1 MIMQQRNENQAVR
14 KEKRDLEE
22 YLDNL
27 LLRVMEVQP
36 HILQHPSQR
45 PPPSNPAPT
54 LLTASE
60 KQALM
65 LDVAKLT
72 PAYPPPAYSHLRT
85 EQQQQQQVRGKTTA
99 KSGKSASTTTTTS
112 SANQKRD
119 RKSSNPF
126 KRLSS
131 AFSK

>member
-45 PPPSNPAPT
+45 PPPSNPTPT

-99 KSGKSASTTTTTS
+99 KSGKSSSTTTTT

-126 KRLSS
+126 KRLSN